1 MYIFSFEKLDVW
13 KNAIELT
20 KIIYGITA
28 TFPNEEKYGITSQ
41 MRKSVVSVSSNIAE
55 GTSRTSG
62 KDKSHFTTMA
72 YTSLMELMNQSIV
85 SNVLEYMSNDDL
97 NLVRE
102 KIAHIANQ
110 LNSLRNYQKNN

>member
-20 KIIYGITA
+20 KIIYRITA
-28 TFPNEEKYGITSQ
+28 AFPNEEKYGITSQ

-72 YTSLMELMNQSIV
+72 YTSLMEVMNQSIV

-102 KIAHIANQ
+102 KVAHIANQ